1 MISDFQKA
9 FVPLQKSLIASSS
22 MAFAR
27 AGVAGLMPLRGATN
41 AVALQNSQKGT
52 RGLRDDGIDA
62 IDGMQ
67 CERAATMR
75 STETAELVYRH
86 TSPPDSSKCSSS
98 TVTID
103 RSK

>member
-1 MISDFQKA
+1 MINVFQNA

-41 AVALQNSQKGT
+41 AAVPQNSHKST

-67 CERAATMR
+67 RLRTCATTQLR
-75 STETAELVYRH
+75 STATAELVYRH
-86 TSPPDSSKCSSS
+86 TSPPDEIQGLRPL
-98 TVTID
+98 VLAP
-103 RSK
+103 

>member
-41 AVALQNSQKGT
+41 AAVPQNSHKST
-52 RGLRDDGIDA
+52 RGLRDDGIGPKSMNA
-62 IDGMQ
+62 N
-67 CERAATMR
+67 AVAT
-75 STETAELVYRH
+75 
-86 TSPPDSSKCSSS
+86 
-98 TVTID
+98 
-103 RSK
+103 